1 MIRKKKL
8 SFYYGFCFFNVS
20 FVSLGQ
26 HFVTQKHIVYS
37 FVLSVTV
44 SRVRW
49 APQDKVFIVRQQ

>member
-8 SFYYGFCFFNVS
+8 SFCYGFFLNVS

-26 HFVTQKHIVYS
+26 HLVTQKHIVYS

-49 APQDKVFIVRQQ
+49 VPQDKVFIVRQQ